1 MVHSLQSPVV
11 NSLKVNLCHAGVKRE
26 RRRSPAAL
34 REKLIGDISNSCSPA
49 AASPRTSHFLSFID
63 IYGATP
69 PGCRGRDSSLSKAP
83 LGLFAAAHRAIMHLS
98 PRAKCHPLRRSS
110 FAVPFSVQ
118 HKQKCVLLSRG
129 RYRKKTLG
137 GWGVETRNLGESC
150 ELFGSVFACF

>member
-1 MVHSLQSPVV
+1 MTWSSTPLLFQPTVVHSLQSPVV
-11 NSLKVNLCHAGVKRE
+11 NSLKVNLCYAGVKRE
-26 RRRSPAAL
+26 RRRRPAAL
-34 REKLIGDISNSCSPA
+34 QEKLIGDISNSCSPA

-98 PRAKCHPLRRSS
+98 PRAKCHRLRRSS

-129 RYRKKTLG
+129 RYRKKT
-137 GWGVETRNLGESC
+137 WGVGR
-150 ELFGSVFACF
+150 